1 MGVFQ
6 NNLMG
11 AAAAAASAG
20 GGDFY
25 SHQIVNSCR
34 FVSGNSSYLTRT
46 PGGAPS
52 SDKICTISFWYKH
65 AGQSGSNMYYFTA
78 YSSDSSVAGI
88 YRYPQA
94 GAATDHQIRA
104 FSTGD
109 TSVVQTS
116 NQFRDF
122 SAWGHLVLRIDTTQS
137 TDTDRVRWYH
147 NGVLADIS
155 STGLHYPDQ
164 NETTVWNGQV
174 AHLIGGYKS
183 SQVLPYDG
191 YFAEF
196 IMADGQS
203 YAPTQF
209 GESKNGVW
217 IPKDPSGTTF
227 GNNGFHLKF
236 ESSSDLGNDS
246 SGNNND
252 FTVSSLSAHDQ
263 MIDTPTFNSSSNG
276 GNFATLGPLW
286 KTPDM
291 TFSEGNL
298 KANTTTNNRG
308 VMSNWEV
315 PDGDKWYWE
324 IYPTIASGEQWL
336 VGINY
341 ATVNFTSD
349 RGGRATGVSYDSFDG
364 KKRVDNNT
372 ASSYGSSW
380 ATGDIIGIAVDRV
393 NDTIQFYK
401 NGSGQGTIDISGI
414 NNTEFFPWCGC
425 GGGSGDNIIV
435 YNFGQDGTFAGSTT
449 AGGNS
454 DDTGYGN
461 FKYSVPSGFK
471 ALCTGNLPVADAV
484 DPAQTDDDYP
494 QKLFNAIAYSGDGGG
509 SFTTGFQPDLVWVKR
524 RNGSQSNGLF
534 DSSRGTSKVLNSD
547 GTGEEATSSG
557 LTSFD
562 STGYTMGNFYNQSGN
577 TYVSWSW
584 RANGGTTSTDSN
596 GSVSSTVQADPSGS
610 FSMVKFIG
618 GISGAGT
625 ETVGHGLNKA
635 PSLIMNFC
643 YDDLGGGDGNRWVRS
658 DGLTNWNYVLKL
670 NGNAAPLDKSGNG
683 NMSAPT
689 STVFSINN
697 TDILGAGSQKI
708 ISYCFANSDWIKS
721 GKYEGNGNADG
732 PFVYTGFRPALVVNK
747 RIDSTG
753 HWLVHDDARD
763 TYNPSKEILLWSGGD
778 AEFNSANDRVDFLS
792 NGFKMRSSNTG
803 INGSGN
809 DYIYLAMAH
818 NPFKYATA
826 R

>member
-20 GGDFY
+20 SDFY
-25 SHQIVNSCR
+25 DHQIANSCR
-34 FVSGNSSYLTRT
+34 FDGSSSELDRT
-46 PGGAPS
+46 PGSAGNRRTFTFSTWIKKVKNGVQQCFFSAGSGTFSDFEFDS
-52 SDKICTISFWYKH
+52 SDRLSGHLANGGTSF
-65 AGQSGSNMYYFTA
+65 QSTA
-78 YSSDSSVAGI
+78 L
-88 YRYPQA
+88 YR
-94 GAATDHQIRA
+94 
-104 FSTGD
+104 D
-109 TSVVQTS
+109 TSSWYHFVV
-116 NQFRDF
+116 
-122 SAWGHLVLRIDTTQS
+122 IMDTTQGTADDRCKVYINGERITAWNTDPAS
-137 TDTDRVRWYH
+137 TISQNYDWDFNNNVKHAIGYEHTGRRYFA
-147 NGVLADIS
+147 GYLADTYMVDGTAKAI
-155 STGLHYPDQ
+155 GDCG
-164 NETTVWNGQV
+164 TT
-174 AHLIGGYKS
+174 
-183 SQVLPYDG
+183 
-191 YFAEF
+191 
-196 IMADGQS
+196 
-203 YAPTQF
+203 
-209 GESKNGVW
+209 KNGVW
-217 IPKDPSGTTF
+217 IPDDPSGFTF
-227 GNNGFHLKF
+227 GTNGFLINYA
-236 ESSSDLGNDS
+236 SSSDLGNDV

-252 FTVSSLSAHDQ
+252 FSASGLSAHDQ
-263 MIDTPTFNSSSNG
+263 MLDTPTFNSSSNG

-471 ALCTGNLPVADAV
+471 ALCTGNLPIADAV

-524 RNGSQSNGLF
+524 RDGSQSNGLF

-618 GISGAGT
+618 NISGAGT
-625 ETVGHGLNKA
+625 ATVGHGLNKA